1 MAGLKPWYKIEGLI
15 PREDLRE
22 GKPLDASEFA
32 VHLDQVRDQRAP
44 ADYQEPER
52 FFDRT
57 YLTKYLIDLAA
68 QVVRRL
74 SGETTETSA
83 IFNLS
88 TQFGGGKTHA
98 LTLLYHLA
106 KNGTAANNWVGVNKI
121 LSQAGI
127 SSIPEAAVAVFVGT
141 EFDSITGRGGN
152 DGTPLRKTPWGEIAY
167 QLGGETAF
175 NIVAEHEK
183 QFIEPKGDVIRQFLP
198 KDQPCLILLDEI
210 INYVSTYR
218 KKGYGDRLYNFIQ
231 ALSETARGEKNVV
244 LVVSIPASE
253 MEYNA
258 VDEGDEQRFKKLLDR
273 LGKAI
278 LMSAES
284 ETSEIIRRRLFEWTA
299 NAVTVEGKIILPK
312 DAVATC
318 NEYADWVIEHKQQ
331 LPSFPIENAREA
343 FIATY
348 PFHPTV
354 LSVFERKWQ
363 TLPRFQRTRG
373 VLRLLAL
380 WVSIA
385 YQEGYKG
392 NHRDA
397 LIGLG
402 TAPLDNLSFRAA
414 VFDQLGNDRL
424 EGPVTTDICGKKDA
438 HSIRLDAEATEDI
451 KKSRLHRKVA
461 TTIFFESNGGCT
473 RIETTVPEIRLAVG
487 EPNVDIGNVETVL
500 ESLTSDCY
508 YLTVEKTK
516 YRFSLYPNLNKILA
530 DRRANVERNRID
542 ERIHTEIQKLFVTNQ
557 GIQVIC
563 FPEPFDYAQGTRS
576 GNAQGKP
583 NNIPNQAILTLAVM
597 APTHSKQDESTLKL
611 VESMIRESGASARTF
626 KSALI
631 FAIADSDIQLREEA
645 RKMLAWE
652 DIRDEETNLE
662 ETQKKQLS
670 ENLKKAQRDL
680 IESVWRSYKY
690 IALLGKNNQLQVVD
704 LGLITSSSAKSIVE
718 LIINRLR
725 VDGDVVDV
733 VSPRFLVRNWSGA
746 FQEWSTK
753 SVRDVFF
760 ASPVFPRLLKG
771 DVVKDVIARG
781 VKDGILALVGKAA
794 GDRYEPFEFKTDLA
808 ANQIEIS
815 EDLFIIKAEVAEAYL
830 QRITD
835 PPRLS
840 TLIISPT
847 KLQLEPGKKQ
857 TFTARG
863 RDQHDQE
870 IAISEIQWTTT
881 GGKIEPNGVLTVGE
895 DEGNFTV
902 TATVETISAI
912 AEFAVKS
919 FNNLRTEENPTTYQV
934 PDHQELPPKELKWI
948 GEISPQKWMNFY
960 TKVLSKLSSS
970 DKNVNL
976 TLEVNILVIGN
987 IEETTINQTRI
998 ALAELELSNDL
1009 AIEISSFGWRG
1020 KVIPQKWMTFYSK
1033 VILTL
1038 INNINFQVSLL
1049 IEFAIKGNISEQK
1062 IQEMQ
1067 AGLSELGLNTSWADP
1082 DEQSSHFAIAIKE
1095 IKKALNQRQGQA
1107 KFRQELLDA
1116 YNKECAITKTNAGEA
1131 LEAAHIKPYNGKHTN
1146 EVSNGLLL
1154 RSDIHT
1160 LFDRDLIAIHP
1171 KTKEITVS
1179 PQLQETIY
1187 YQLNGTRLSLPTKLE
1202 LHPNEEALAWRYNRC
1217 QWLKSYP

>member
-32 VHLDQVRDQRAP
+32 VHLDQVRDKRAP
-44 ADYQEPER
+44 ADYQEPDR

-57 YLTKYLIDLAA
+57 YLTKYLTYLAA

-106 KNGTAANNWVGVNKI
+106 KHGPAANKWTGVDKI
-121 LSQAGI
+121 LNQAGI
-127 SSIPEAAVAVFVGT
+127 SAIPEAAVAVFVGT
-141 EFDSITGRGGN
+141 EFDSITGRGGD

-167 QLGGETAF
+167 QLGGEAAF
-175 NIVAEHEK
+175 NIVAEHEN
-183 QFIEPKGDVIRQFLP
+183 QFIEPKGDVIRKFLP

-210 INYVSTYR
+210 INYASTYR
-218 KKGYGDRLYNFIQ
+218 KTGYGDRLYNFIQ

-253 MEYNA
+253 MEYTA
-258 VDEGDEQRFKKLLDR
+258 ADEADEQRFKKVLDR

-278 LMSAES
+278 MMSAES

-299 NAVTVEGKIILPK
+299 NAVTPEGKIMLPK
-312 DAVATC
+312 DAVTTC

-331 LPSFPIENAREA
+331 LPSFPVESAREA
-343 FIATY
+343 FVASY

-363 TLPRFQRTRG
+363 ALPRFQRTRG

-402 TAPLDNLSFRAA
+402 TAPLDDLSFRAA

-424 EGPVTTDICGKKDA
+424 EGPVTTDICGKKDSHA
-438 HSIRLDAEATEDI
+438 IRLDAEATEDI
-451 KKSRLHRKVA
+451 KKSRLHRKVN

-473 RIETTVPEIRLAVG
+473 RTEATVPEIRLAVG

-508 YLTVEKTK
+508 YLTVGQTK

-530 DRRANVERNRID
+530 DRRANVQVHRID
-542 ERIHTEIQKLFVTNQ
+542 QRILHEIQKLFALNQ

-563 FPEPFDYAQGTRS
+563 FPEQ
-576 GNAQGKP
+576 P
-583 NNIPNQAILTLAVM
+583 NNLPNQAVLTLAVM
-597 APTHSKQDESTLKL
+597 SPTHSKQDESTLNL

-645 RKMLAWE
+645 RKMLSWE
-652 DIRDEETNLE
+652 DIRDEENNLDDV
-662 ETQKKQLS
+662 QKKQLF
-670 ENLKKAQRDL
+670 ENLKRAQRDL
-680 IESVWRSYKY
+680 IETVWRAYKY
-690 IALLGKNNQLQVVD
+690 VALLGKDNQIRLVD
-704 LGLITSSSAKSIVE
+704 LGLVTSSSAKSIVD
-718 LIINRLR
+718 LIINRLSL
-725 VDGDVVDV
+725 DGDVENA

-753 SVRDVFF
+753 GVRDVFF
-760 ASPVFPRLLKG
+760 ASPLFPRLLKG
-771 DVVKDVIARG
+771 DAVLDAIARG
-781 VKDGILALVGKAA
+781 VKDGTLALVGKAS
-794 GDRYEPFEFKTDLA
+794 GDRYEPFEFKTDLPA
-808 ANQIEIS
+808 SKIEIS
-815 EDLFIIKAEVAEAYL
+815 DDLFIIKSEVAAAYL

-835 PPRLS
+835 PPKLNS
-840 TLIISPT
+840 LIISPT
-847 KLQLEPGKKQ
+847 KVQLEPGKQQ
-857 TFTARG
+857 TFIARG
-863 RDQHDQE
+863 RDQYDKE
-870 IAISEIQWTTT
+870 IAIGEIQWTTT
-881 GGKIEPNGVLTVGE
+881 GGNIEPNGLLTGGE
-895 DEGNFTV
+895 NEGNFTV

-919 FNNLRTEENPTTYQV
+919 SNGVTAKENATTYQV
-934 PDHQELPPKELKWI
+934 ADDKTIPVSPRRLRWI
-948 GEISPQKWMNFY
+948 SEINTQKWMQFY
-960 TKVLSKLSSS
+960 TKILSKFAS
-970 DKNVNL
+970 DKNVKL
-976 TLEVNILVIGN
+976 TVKIEVS
-987 IEETTINQTRI
+987 IEGEVSQQRRDETKI
-998 ALAELELSNDL
+998 AL
-1009 AIEISSFGWRG
+1009 
-1020 KVIPQKWMTFYSK
+1020 Q
-1033 VILTL
+1033 
-1038 INNINFQVSLL
+1038 
-1049 IEFAIKGNISEQK
+1049 
-1062 IQEMQ
+1062 
-1067 AGLSELGLNTSWADP
+1067 ELGLND
-1082 DEQSSHFAIAIKE
+1082 DVDV
-1095 IKKALNQRQGQA
+1095 
-1107 KFRQELLDA
+1107 LD
-1116 YNKECAITKTNAGEA
+1116 
-1131 LEAAHIKPYNGKHTN
+1131 
-1146 EVSNGLLL
+1146 
-1154 RSDIHT
+1154 
-1160 LFDRDLIAIHP
+1160 
-1171 KTKEITVS
+1171 
-1179 PQLQETIY
+1179 
-1187 YQLNGTRLSLPTKLE
+1187 
-1202 LHPNEEALAWRYNRC
+1202 
-1217 QWLKSYP
+1217 

>member
-32 VHLDQVRDQRAP
+32 VHLDQVRDKRAP
-44 ADYQEPER
+44 ADYQEPDR

-57 YLTKYLIDLAA
+57 YLTKYLTYLAA

-106 KNGTAANNWVGVNKI
+106 KHGPAANKWTGVDKI
-121 LSQAGI
+121 LNQAGI
-127 SSIPEAAVAVFVGT
+127 SAIPEAAVAVFVGT
-141 EFDSITGRGGN
+141 EFDSITGRGGD

-167 QLGGETAF
+167 QLGGEAAF
-175 NIVAEHEK
+175 NIVAEHEN
-183 QFIEPKGDVIRQFLP
+183 QFIEPKGDVIRKFLP

-210 INYVSTYR
+210 INYASTYR
-218 KKGYGDRLYNFIQ
+218 KTGYGDRLYNFIQ

-253 MEYNA
+253 MEYTA
-258 VDEGDEQRFKKLLDR
+258 ADEADEQRFKKVLDR

-278 LMSAES
+278 MMSAES

-299 NAVTVEGKIILPK
+299 NAVTPEGKIMLPK
-312 DAVATC
+312 DAVTTC

-331 LPSFPIENAREA
+331 LPSFPIESAREA
-343 FIATY
+343 FVASY

-363 TLPRFQRTRG
+363 ALPRFQRTRG

-402 TAPLDNLSFRAA
+402 TAPLDDLSFRAA

-424 EGPVTTDICGKKDA
+424 EGPVTTDICGKKDSHA
-438 HSIRLDAEATEDI
+438 IRLDAEATEDI
-451 KKSRLHRKVA
+451 KKSRLHRKVN

-473 RIETTVPEIRLAVG
+473 RTEATVPEIRLAVG

-508 YLTVEKTK
+508 YLTVGQTK

-530 DRRANVERNRID
+530 DRRANVQVHRID
-542 ERIHTEIQKLFVTNQ
+542 QRILHEIQKLFALNQ

-563 FPEPFDYAQGTRS
+563 FPEQ
-576 GNAQGKP
+576 P
-583 NNIPNQAILTLAVM
+583 NNLPNQAVLTLAVM
-597 APTHSKQDESTLKL
+597 SPTHSKQDESTLKL
-611 VESMIRESGASARTF
+611 IESMIRESGASARTF

-645 RKMLAWE
+645 RKMLSWE
-652 DIRDEETNLE
+652 DIRDEENNLDDV
-662 ETQKKQLS
+662 QKKQLF
-670 ENLKKAQRDL
+670 ENLKRAQRDL
-680 IESVWRSYKY
+680 IETVWRAYKY
-690 IALLGKNNQLQVVD
+690 VALLGKDNQIRLVD
-704 LGLITSSSAKSIVE
+704 LGLVTSSSAKSIVD
-718 LIINRLR
+718 LIINRLSL
-725 VDGDVVDV
+725 DGDVENA

-753 SVRDVFF
+753 GVRDVFF
-760 ASPVFPRLLKG
+760 ASPLFPRLLKG
-771 DVVKDVIARG
+771 DAVLDAIARG
-781 VKDGILALVGKAA
+781 VKDGTLALVGKAS

-808 ANQIEIS
+808 ASQIEIS
-815 EDLFIIKAEVAEAYL
+815 DDLFIIKSEVAAAYL

-835 PPRLS
+835 PPKLNS
-840 TLIISPT
+840 LIISPT
-847 KLQLEPGKKQ
+847 KVQLEPGKQQ
-857 TFTARG
+857 TFIARG
-863 RDQHDQE
+863 RDQYDKE
-870 IAISEIQWTTT
+870 IAIGEIQWTTT
-881 GGKIEPNGVLTVGE
+881 GGNIEPNGLLTGGE
-895 DEGNFTV
+895 NEGNFTV

-919 FNNLRTEENPTTYQV
+919 SNGVTAIKTATISPL
-934 PDHQELPPKELKWI
+934 PDHPTIPLPPKGLKWI
-948 GEISPQKWMNFY
+948 SEINTQKWMQFY
-960 TKVLSKLSSS
+960 TKILSKFAS
-970 DKNVNL
+970 DKNVKL
-976 TLEVNILVIGN
+976 TVKIEVS
-987 IEETTINQTRI
+987 IEGEVSQQRRDETKI
-998 ALAELELSNDL
+998 AL
-1009 AIEISSFGWRG
+1009 
-1020 KVIPQKWMTFYSK
+1020 Q
-1033 VILTL
+1033 
-1038 INNINFQVSLL
+1038 
-1049 IEFAIKGNISEQK
+1049 
-1062 IQEMQ
+1062 
-1067 AGLSELGLNTSWADP
+1067 ELGLND
-1082 DEQSSHFAIAIKE
+1082 DVDV
-1095 IKKALNQRQGQA
+1095 
-1107 KFRQELLDA
+1107 LD
-1116 YNKECAITKTNAGEA
+1116 
-1131 LEAAHIKPYNGKHTN
+1131 
-1146 EVSNGLLL
+1146 
-1154 RSDIHT
+1154 
-1160 LFDRDLIAIHP
+1160 
-1171 KTKEITVS
+1171 
-1179 PQLQETIY
+1179 
-1187 YQLNGTRLSLPTKLE
+1187 
-1202 LHPNEEALAWRYNRC
+1202 
-1217 QWLKSYP
+1217 